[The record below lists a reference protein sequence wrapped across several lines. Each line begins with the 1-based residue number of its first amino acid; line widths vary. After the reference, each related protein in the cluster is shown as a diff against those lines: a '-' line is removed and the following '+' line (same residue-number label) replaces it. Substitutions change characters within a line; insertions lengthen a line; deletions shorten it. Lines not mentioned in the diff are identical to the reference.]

1 MTNMKRAIFLYDFQR
16 MSGEEFVSTEGVGDS
31 DADAPKVTA
40 DNTKGGA
47 TMPLESSKVLKYQA
61 CSKCTQNQIT
71 EVLFHSH
78 VSHFDQLVKMIAVIG
93 QHFETHSN
101 VAVVVLGDSTHV
113 EKKGQT
119 KLKSEDDCHD
129 ASMQQCIVLNGNS
142 DHHKD
147 DPGVE
152 MNSEDSRTQVCSTKQ
167 SKKKVKGLQKKVF
180 CCDECGKT
188 FKERSSLWRHRKVT
202 HEKIEKYINRSKQT
216 KEYTCPVCKEVIND
230 TYQRYF
236 LHKQQCE
243 AKATGVNPYIC
254 SICGRSFPTTNQH
267 GNHFTTCSG
276 KGRKYYNTKACSYED
291 CQYKTSSNIE
301 LDNHVKRTHL
311 KVPIS
316 KNHVCTL
323 CGNAYNK
330 VAILN
335 QHIKSVHLNEKPHE
349 CPTCGR
355 SFARKQKMKDHMKIH
370 TGEAKYTCPLCSKQF
385 NNGDSRWNHKKT
397 CPGKKEDISLTADVE
412 PFIVSIV

>member
-1 MTNMKRAIFLYDFQR
+1 MKRAIILYDFQR
-16 MSGEEFVSTEGVGDS
+16 MSQEELVSSEGVGDL
-31 DADAPKVTA
+31 DANVHSAGTKVKT
-40 DNTKGGA
+40 DKEGIE
-47 TMPLESSKVLKYQA
+47 MPVESSKVVKYQA
-61 CSKCTQNQIT
+61 CPECTLNQIT

-78 VSHFDQLVKMIAVIG
+78 VSQFDQLVEMITVIG
-93 QHFETHSN
+93 QHFETHTN
-101 VAVVVLGDSTHV
+101 VAVVVVGKSSNV
-113 EKKGQT
+113 KKGEA
-119 KLKSEDDCHD
+119 KRGKMKSEDAVSTEENID
-129 ASMQQCIVLNGNS
+129 LNGNS
-142 DHHKD
+142 DPNED
-147 DPGVE
+147 DPGIQ
-152 MNSEDSRTQVCSTKQ
+152 MSSEDTRTQDCSAEQ
-167 SKKKVKGLQKKVF
+167 SQKKVICLQKKVY

-202 HEKIEKYINRSKQT
+202 HEKVEKYINRSKQV
-216 KEYTCPVCKEVIND
+216 KEYTCPVCKEVVHD

-291 CQYKTSSNIE
+291 CQYKTSSKIE
-301 LDNHVKRTHL
+301 LDNHIKRTHL

-370 TGEAKYTCPLCSKQF
+370 TGESKYTCPLCSKQF

-397 CPGKKEDISLTADVE
+397 CPGKKEDILLTVDAE

>member
-1 MTNMKRAIFLYDFQR
+1 
-16 MSGEEFVSTEGVGDS
+16 MSQEDLVAPDGDRDST
-31 DADAPKVTA
+31 AVTA
-40 DNTKGGA
+40 EKGGIPA
-47 TMPLESSKVLKYQA
+47 EHSKSVEHQPLPESSKVVEYQP
-61 CSKCTQNQIT
+61 CSECSRHQIN

-78 VSHFDQLVKMIAVIG
+78 VSQFDQLVKMIADIG
-93 QHFETHSN
+93 QHFETHAN
-101 VAVVVLGDSTHV
+101 VAVVVLGEGDPS
-113 EKKGQT
+113 KCQT
-119 KLKSEDDCHD
+119 KQEKMKSEDCFDPSTD
-129 ASMQQCIVLNGNS
+129 DRDTDLNGNS
-142 DHHKD
+142 DLNED
-147 DPGVE
+147 DPDFDIY
-152 MNSEDSRTQVCSTKQ
+152 SDDSRTRDCI
-167 SKKKVKGLQKKVF
+167 SKESDKKVVGLQKKVF

-202 HEKIEKYINRSKQT
+202 HEKIDKYINRSKQV
-216 KEYTCPVCKEVIND
+216 KEYTCPICKEIIHD

-276 KGRKYYNTKACSYED
+276 KGKKYYNTKACSYED
-291 CQYKTSSNIE
+291 CQYRTSSNIE
-301 LDNHVKRTHL
+301 LDNHVKRVHL

-335 QHIKSVHLNEKPHE
+335 QHIKSVHLKEKPHE

-355 SFARKQKMKDHMKIH
+355 AFARKQKMKDHMKIH
-370 TGEAKYTCPLCSKQF
+370 TGESKYTCPLCGKQF

-397 CPGKKEDISLTADVE
+397 CPGKKEDISSLNAVVE
-412 PFIVSIV
+412 PFCVSIE